1 MPPKILVSCP
11 SAEVAAIAREMAP
24 KGFET
29 VVVHNDAEVVPN
41 LSGIEYMITYPHIS
55 MRDPFYKAAPKL
67 KLVQLLSAGY
77 DNVDLEA
84 ARRAKVPLSNNGG
97 ANAISVSEH
106 ALMLMLTVSRKVVW
120 QHGSVSGGRWRGN
133 GPAPRMYELYD
144 KTLGIIGLG
153 TIGKKV
159 ARLGRAFG
167 MRVQYFDIARLTE
180 DEADALG
187 VKFRLLRELLR
198 SSDIVSLHVPL
209 NDSTR
214 HMIGVEELSLMKPT
228 AIIINTS
235 RGTGHRRSCAA
246 QNALRR
252 EDLRGRA
259 RRVRPGAAA
268 LEQPFVQ
275 AGQCGADR
283 TLRGSHLGQSRRA
296 IPQCIRQRAAG
307 RARRATAL
315 GRARA
320 RLICDEPAT
329 PIAGLCAFPVLLTP
343 LNRC

>member
-11 SAEVAAIAREMAP
+11 SAEVANIAREMAP

-41 LSGIEYMITYPHIS
+41 LPGIEYMITYPHIP
-55 MRDPFYKAAPKL
+55 MRDAFYQAAPKL
-67 KLVQLLSAGY
+67 RLVQLLSAGY

-106 ALMLMLTVSRKVVW
+106 ALMLMLTVARKVIW

-159 ARLGRAFG
+159 ARLSRAFG

-180 DEADALG
+180 DQEDALG
-187 VKFRLLRELLR
+187 VKFRLMRELLR
-198 SSDIVSLHVPL
+198 SSDVVSLHVPL

-214 HMIGVEELSLMKPT
+214 HMIGRQELELMKPT
-228 AIIINTS
+228 SIIINTS
-235 RGTGHRRSCAA
+235 RGPVIDEV
-246 QNALRR
+246 ALHAH
-252 EDLRGRA
+252 L
-259 RRVRPGAAA
+259 AAA
-268 LEQPFVQ
+268 KMF
-275 AGQCGADR
+275 G
-283 TLRGSHLGQSRRA
+283 
-296 IPQCIRQRAAG
+296 
-307 RARRATAL
+307 
-315 GRARA
+315 
-320 RLICDEPAT
+320 
-329 PIAGLCAFPVLLTP
+329 AGLDVFDQEPPPSNNPLFKLDNVVLTAHFAGPTWDNHVARFRNAFDNVQRVARGESP
-343 LNRC
+343 LWVVPELCLKL

>member
-41 LSGIEYMITYPHIS
+41 LSGIENMITYPHIS

-106 ALMLMLTVSRKVVW
+106 ALMLMLTVSRKVIW

-187 VKFRLLRELLR
+187 VKFRLMRELLR

-235 RGTGHRRSCAA
+235 RGPVID
-246 QNALRR
+246 
-252 EDLRGRA
+252 E
-259 RRVRPGAAA
+259 AA
-268 LEQPFVQ
+268 LHK
-275 AGQCGADR
+275 
-283 TLRGSHLGQSRRA
+283 TLSEGKIFG
-296 IPQCIRQRAAG
+296 
-307 RARRATAL
+307 
-315 GRARA
+315 
-320 RLICDEPAT
+320 
-329 PIAGLCAFPVLLTP
+329 AGLDVFDQEPPPSNNPLFKLDNVVLTAHFAGPTWDNHAARFRNAFDNVQRVARGEPP
-343 LNRC
+343 LWVVPELA